1 MIDVPTLHVI
11 VITEDKLL
19 LKINNKNNK
28 YRNGYDNNIIMIDEF
43 VKSALKTVTYIILY
57 ITVIVSSLK
66 YAIQ

>member
-43 VKSALKTVTYIILY
+43 VKSTLVFT
-57 ITVIVSSLK
+57 
-66 YAIQ
+66 

>member
-28 YRNGYDNNIIMIDEF
+28 YWNGYDNNMIDEF
-43 VKSALKTVTYIILY
+43 VKSTLVFT
-57 ITVIVSSLK
+57 
-66 YAIQ
+66 